1 MQYPDILVDAKVAI
15 EVQFS
20 RISIKEV
27 KSRSRGFE
35 QIGVAVIWL
44 IEQLQYRKGYLYLNT
59 FQAYFI
65 NPIDRTLYSWEH
77 EKQLIVKYVNIQHI
91 GGRKFIAHRRIIQ
104 ISELLSFNEKRM
116 SHIVINCQ
124 IDISVVIFLI
134 VEKRSVLEPSLSAMY
149 QLQITD
155 DEVCRDT
162 GYIFRIKFLL
172 KIIQYNGNS
181 SLSCC

>member
-134 VEKRSVLEPSLSAMY
+134 VEKTFGVRTVFKCYVS
-149 QLQITD
+149 IT
-155 DEVCRDT
+155 
-162 GYIFRIKFLL
+162 
-172 KIIQYNGNS
+172 NN
-181 SLSCC
+181 

>member
-1 MQYPDILVDAKVAI
+1 M
-15 EVQFS
+15 
-20 RISIKEV
+20 
-27 KSRSRGFE
+27 
-35 QIGVAVIWL
+35 
-44 IEQLQYRKGYLYLNT
+44 
-59 FQAYFI
+59 
-65 NPIDRTLYSWEH
+65 
-77 EKQLIVKYVNIQHI
+77 
-91 GGRKFIAHRRIIQ
+91 IQ

-162 GYIFRIKFLL
+162 GYIFVSNF
-172 KIIQYNGNS
+172 Y
-181 SLSCC
+181 

>member
-1 MQYPDILVDAKVAI
+1 M
-15 EVQFS
+15 
-20 RISIKEV
+20 
-27 KSRSRGFE
+27 
-35 QIGVAVIWL
+35 
-44 IEQLQYRKGYLYLNT
+44 NT

-134 VEKRSVLEPSLSAMY
+134 VEKTFGVRTVFKCYVS
-149 QLQITD
+149 IT
-155 DEVCRDT
+155 
-162 GYIFRIKFLL
+162 
-172 KIIQYNGNS
+172 NN
-181 SLSCC
+181 

>member
-1 MQYPDILVDAKVAI
+1 M
-15 EVQFS
+15 
-20 RISIKEV
+20 
-27 KSRSRGFE
+27 
-35 QIGVAVIWL
+35 
-44 IEQLQYRKGYLYLNT
+44 NT

-91 GGRKFIAHRRIIQ
+91 GGRKFIAHRRMIQ
-104 ISELLSFNEKRM
+104 ISELLSFNEQKNESYCYKLSNR
-116 SHIVINCQ
+116 HISRYI
-124 IDISVVIFLI
+124 LI

-162 GYIFRIKFLL
+162 GYIFRIKF
-172 KIIQYNGNS
+172 Y
-181 SLSCC
+181 